1 MTKHTF
7 NGTEYE
13 IIEDNGWYKITRQD
27 GKSLGVS
34 AAFHGAINAAVS
46 DAYPREPRRSL
57 RSRP

>member
-1 MTKHTF
+1 MSKHTF
-7 NGTEYE
+7 NDNEYE
-13 IIEDNGWYKITRQD
+13 IVEDDGWFTITRQD

-57 RSRP
+57 RFRP